1 MHTDSTPSHRFWMK
15 RAAAPLGFVALLNL
29 SALLALLDVAG
40 HDAAMLGIGA
50 MAYFFGLRHAFDV
63 DHIAAIDNVTR
74 KLRQDGQRPT
84 AAGLFFSLGHSTVV
98 ILLSL
103 ALALA
108 ARVTETHMALMR
120 GMGGAIGTVVSALF
134 LTLIGLINLR
144 ILIQLLRALRRTRA
158 GAMDTGHANT
168 DALLEQ
174 RGFMSRLFQHLYR
187 RIHASWQM
195 YPIGFL
201 FGLGFDT
208 ATEIAILGL
217 SASLAQHGG
226 MSLWGVMV
234 FPLLFTA
241 GMSLMDT
248 LDGLVMLR
256 IYDWAMS
263 DVLRKLVF
271 NTAVTGMGVVVA
283 LLVGGIEWLQLLASE
298 LGWNTGIWG
307 ALENLDF
314 SALGLMITAL
324 IVLTWGGTAL
334 YYRRALRPRAAI
346 NSALV

>member
-1 MHTDSTPSHRFWMK
+1 MNTDSTPSHRFWMK

-29 SALLALLDVAG
+29 CAWLALFAVAG
-40 HDAAMLGIGA
+40 HDATLFGIGA
-50 MAYFFGLRHAFDV
+50 MAYFFGLRHAFDA

-74 KLRQDGQRPT
+74 KLRQDGQHPT
-84 AAGLFFSLGHSTVV
+84 ATGLFFSLGHSTVV

-108 ARVTETHMALMR
+108 ARETETHMALMH

-158 GAMDTGHANT
+158 GATDTGHANT

-174 RGFMSRLFQHLYR
+174 RGFMSRLFRRLYG

-217 SASLAQHGG
+217 
-226 MSLWGVMV
+226 
-234 FPLLFTA
+234 
-241 GMSLMDT
+241 
-248 LDGLVMLR
+248 
-256 IYDWAMS
+256 
-263 DVLRKLVF
+263 
-271 NTAVTGMGVVVA
+271 
-283 LLVGGIEWLQLLASE
+283 
-298 LGWNTGIWG
+298 
-307 ALENLDF
+307 
-314 SALGLMITAL
+314 
-324 IVLTWGGTAL
+324 
-334 YYRRALRPRAAI
+334 
-346 NSALV
+346 